1 MSVVHGN
8 DFCFILAGLYVA
20 RLESMRFYGRV
31 CCEEYFAKQQG
42 HLRFV
47 EHFAV
52 RAVNV
57 YLFKLSRAADVVA
70 MSVRRRENYRQICE
84 LFRRASYVAKAGAA
98 VYQQS
103 LFATDD
109 KITVRAVKL
118 VEQIN
123 IFGELCY
130 RKIASHS
137 LPSAVFSLMRLS
149 WYFFAGMSGIIVSST
164 RAAPTSRSV

>member
-1 MSVVHGN
+1 MPVVHG
-8 DFCFILAGLYVA
+8 DYFCFIFAGLYIA
-20 RLESMRFYGRV
+20 HFESVRFYGRV
-31 CCEEYFAKQQG
+31 CCEEYFAKQQR

-47 EHFAV
+47 EHLTV
-52 RAVNV
+52 SAVNV
-57 YLFKLSRAADVVA
+57 NFFKLSRAADVVA
-70 MSVRRRENYRQICE
+70 VPVRRREDYRQIGE
-84 LFRRASYVAKAGAA
+84 LFRRTSYVAKAGAA

-103 LFATDD
+103 LFAADD

>member
-1 MSVVHGN
+1 MWSPCPCVAARIIGRSVS
-8 DFCFILAGLYVA
+8 F
-20 RLESMRFYGRV
+20 S
-31 CCEEYFAKQQG
+31 
-42 HLRFV
+42 
-47 EHFAV
+47 
-52 RAVNV
+52 
-57 YLFKLSRAADVVA
+57 
-70 MSVRRRENYRQICE
+70 
-84 LFRRASYVAKAGAA
+84 RRASYVAKAGAA

-103 LFATDD
+103 LFAADD